1 MDKLPKAVMTR
12 VNQLAHR
19 ESVARETLLKN
30 AITQSLQQALERGAS
45 IDDLIRSLDRPGL
58 VALSDLQMAA
68 ATASLST
75 LEQFA
80 IQNPKAGSYAA
91 ELFQAGIARIN
102 ITTTLEAN
110 EPASHRVMLHH
121 VDEIGPPV
129 EIGAIGCEPSAKQSA
144 DWLSRNG
151 GMLAQS

>member
-1 MDKLPKAVMTR
+1 MSAKLPKAVMTR

-19 ESVARETLLKN
+19 EAAFRGTLLKN
-30 AITQSLQQALERGAS
+30 AITQGLQQALERGAS
-45 IDDLIRSLDRPGL
+45 TDDLIRSLDRPGL
-58 VALSDLQMAA
+58 VAISDLHMAA
-68 ATASLST
+68 STASLSA

-80 IQNPKAGSYAA
+80 IQNPMTGMYAA

-121 VDEIGPPV
+121 VDEVGPPV

-144 DWLSRNG
+144 DWLLRNG
-151 GMLAQS
+151 GSLA